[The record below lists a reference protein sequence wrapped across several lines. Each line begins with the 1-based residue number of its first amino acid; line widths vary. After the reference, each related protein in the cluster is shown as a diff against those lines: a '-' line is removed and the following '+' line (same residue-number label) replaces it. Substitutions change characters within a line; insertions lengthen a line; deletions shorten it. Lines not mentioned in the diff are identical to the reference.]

1 MSLWWRLSGNNEPSE
16 PTPQERVEGG
26 LWGLL
31 VGDALGVPYEFAPPQ
46 RIPEARRIEMV
57 PPVEF
62 LRSHHGVRPGTWSD
76 DGAQALCL
84 LESLLERGTVDA
96 YDLMDRICRW
106 YRDGHLAVGR
116 DVFDVGLQTSGSIG
130 KFLKGRAALEC
141 GRSDEQGNGN
151 GSLMR
156 VLPLALWHRGT
167 DRDLVEAARLQS
179 RPTHAHP
186 RSELCCALV
195 CLWARRLAAGSIDP
209 WMEAV
214 VILEGLYPDG
224 TPERREL
231 DEGIQPREPLEP
243 KGSGYV
249 VDTLHST
256 RYAMNRR
263 SFEDVVKAAVA
274 LGHDTDTTA
283 CVAGGLAGI
292 RFGIQGIP
300 RRWLKAMRGKD
311 LVEPLLEGL
320 KKHLRTVEQV
330 FPGA

>member
-1 MSLWWRLSGNNEPSE
+1 MSLWWGLPGGHESVE
-16 PTPQERVEGG
+16 PTAMERVEGG

-46 RIPEARRIEMV
+46 RIPESRHIEME
-57 PPVEF
+57 PPVGF

-84 LESLLERGTVDA
+84 LESLLERGEVDA

-106 YRDGHLAVGR
+106 FRDGHLAVGR

-130 KFLKGRAALEC
+130 KFLKGRPALEC

-156 VLPLALWHRGT
+156 VLPLALWHRGS
-167 DRDLVEAARLQS
+167 DRELVDAARLQS

-186 RSELCCALV
+186 RSELCCAFL
-195 CLWARRLAAGSIDP
+195 CLWARRLSQVAADP
-209 WMEAV
+209 WMDAV
-214 VILEGLYPDG
+214 EILEAIYPPG
-224 TPERREL
+224 TPDRVEL
-231 DEGIQPREPLEP
+231 DQGVQPRGEWVP

-249 VDTLHST
+249 VDTLHSA
-256 RYAMNRR
+256 RFAMTEG
-263 SFEDVVKAAVA
+263 SFEAVLKAAIS

-283 CVAGGLAGI
+283 SVAGGLAGI
-292 RFGIQGIP
+292 RFGVQAIP
-300 RRWLKAMRGKD
+300 RRWMKTMRGKD
-311 LVEPLLEGL
+311 LVEPLWEGL
-320 KKHLRTVEQV
+320 RRHLIRA
-330 FPGA
+330 G

>member
-1 MSLWWRLSGNNEPSE
+1 MSMWWRLSGNNEQVE
-16 PTPQERVEGG
+16 PTAMERVEGG

-46 RIPEARRIEMV
+46 RIPEPRRIEMV

-84 LESLLERGTVDA
+84 LESLLERGGMDA
-96 YDLMDRICRW
+96 EDLMDRICRW
-106 YRDGHLAVGR
+106 FRDGHLAVGR
-116 DVFDVGLQTSGSIG
+116 DVFDVGLQTSGSIS
-130 KFLKGRAALEC
+130 KFLKGRPALEC
-141 GRSDEQGNGN
+141 GRGDEQGNGN

-156 VLPLALWHRGT
+156 VLPLALWHRGP
-167 DRDLVEAARLQS
+167 DRDLVDAARLQS
-179 RPTHAHP
+179 HPTHAHP
-186 RSELCCALV
+186 RSELCCALL
-195 CLWARRLAAGSIDP
+195 CLWARRLTQGTLDP

-214 VILEGLYPDG
+214 EILEGIYPPG
-224 TPERREL
+224 TAERREL
-231 DEGIQPREPLEP
+231 DQGVQPREDLVP

-249 VDTLHST
+249 VDTLHSA
-256 RYAMNRR
+256 RFAMSQR

-292 RFGIQGIP
+292 RHGVHAIP
-300 RRWLKAMRGKD
+300 RRWMKAMRGKD

-320 KKHLRTVEQV
+320 KAHLRKSS
-330 FPGA
+330 